1 MGVNPHAH
9 VAAPLAFPPRG
20 APLRGQ
26 RQLHH
31 HPVGLV
37 SVLGGIVAQVIHL
50 PVTVAAVQ
58 EDRALAEKVLLL
70 EFPTLTEEGRQAAL
84 DRAYKDA
91 LWSPDG
97 SISQAA
103 VDTCMEVLTTSG
115 LYEGDWDY
123 ASMVDMRFIPALTN
137 PETETETE

>member
-58 EDRALAEKVLLL
+58 EDRAWLRQPAGAGKLRTQQTHAGMRAQPTKLHRGGDRLFLLSFKVCVLVAQSC
-70 EFPTLTEEGRQAAL
+70 PTLC
-84 DRAYKDA
+84 D
-91 LWSPDG
+91 PP
-97 SISQAA
+97 
-103 VDTCMEVLTTSG
+103 G
-115 LYEGDWDY
+115 L
-123 ASMVDMRFIPALTN
+123 
-137 PETETETE
+137 